1 MKRRRQAAILRIV
14 REREVRTQ
22 EELAELLRQ
31 AGMEVT
37 QATVSRDIK
46 ELGLVKEPV
55 PGGGYR
61 YVLARQEPSV
71 DRVERA
77 RLAFREFVLAIH
89 VSANLVLVKT
99 TAGAAHSVAAAIDA
113 LAWPEI
119 LGSIAGDDTVL
130 LVVAEGSLS
139 SEPAPSLDGREAPP
153 SQAAVLLRKLEAL
166 RTT

>member
-1 MKRRRQAAILRIV
+1 MKRRRQAAILQIV

-31 AGMEVT
+31 AGIEVT
-37 QATVSRDIK
+37 QATISRDIK

-61 YVLARQEPSV
+61 YVLARQEPPV
-71 DRVERA
+71 DWLERA
-77 RLAFREFVLAIH
+77 RLAFREFV
-89 VSANLVLVKT
+89 VSLRSSGNLVLIKT
-99 TAGAAHSVAAAIDA
+99 TTGAAHSVAAAIDA

-130 LVVAEGSLS
+130 LVVAEGDEAS
-139 SEPAPSLDGREAPP
+139 PAAERPQGPP
-153 SQAAVLLRKLEAL
+153 TPAAALIEKLESL
-166 RTT
+166 RRG